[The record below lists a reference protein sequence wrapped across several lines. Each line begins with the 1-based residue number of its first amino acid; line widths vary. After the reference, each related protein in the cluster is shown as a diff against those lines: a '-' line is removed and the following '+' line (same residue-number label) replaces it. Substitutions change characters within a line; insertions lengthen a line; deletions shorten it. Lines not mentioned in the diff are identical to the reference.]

1 MKEAFALTNCVVLF
15 LQGQLLEICAL
26 MLERLG
32 RHKEALSV
40 YVHQLHSMKLAEE
53 YCDRV
58 YEAGVA
64 AATAAAPS
72 SSAAAAAVAAAAAA
86 TAATESSSS
95 SQGEQNPAVGWGS
108 KQPGELQNPADG
120 GSSSDG
126 PKWDKVQ
133 LVRQQ
138 QQQQRQQQQQGTWRG
153 FGVEGS
159 KPSWSAMPFGGKPQ
173 DIYMELVD
181 AVLQVWNAGRGGWGG
196 FQVCWQRVVNILLVF
211 RSTKY
216 GPAVITNLGSVTG
229 VCVGRG
235 KAGWWCR

>member
-1 MKEAFALTNCVVLF
+1 
-15 LQGQLLEICAL
+15 

-72 SSAAAAAVAAAAAA
+72 SSAAAAAAAAAAA
-86 TAATESSSS
+86 TAATDSSSVG
-95 SQGEQNPAVGWGS
+95 QGAQNPAVGWGS
-108 KQPGELQNPADG
+108 NRPGELQTPADG
-120 GSSSDG
+120 SRSRA
-126 PKWDKVQ
+126 KWDKVQ
-133 LVRQQ
+133 LMRQQQ
-138 QQQQRQQQQQGTWRG
+138 QQQQRQQQGARRG

-181 AVLQVWNAGRGGWGG
+181 AVLQV
-196 FQVCWQRVVNILLVF
+196 
-211 RSTKY
+211 
-216 GPAVITNLGSVTG
+216 
-229 VCVGRG
+229 
-235 KAGWWCR
+235 